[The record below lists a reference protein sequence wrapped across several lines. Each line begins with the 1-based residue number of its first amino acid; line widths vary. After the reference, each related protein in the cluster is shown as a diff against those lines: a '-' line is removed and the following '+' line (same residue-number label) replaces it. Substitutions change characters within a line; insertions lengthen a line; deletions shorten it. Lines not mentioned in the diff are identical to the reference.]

1 MKCSISVGHRCKVT
15 MAAIMQNGGATDK
28 TWGGL
33 PCRSVRDPPFAWKVR
48 PPAHRGGAWV
58 KGLVQVSGFRTT
70 LGKHK
75 LGWNESWPRE
85 NLAKVCHSL
94 QVPSGT
100 HHPCLLRELCP
111 PSRPEIPSILP
122 PQDALLSPFLALE
135 TRACE
140 LSVSLR
146 QRIICDRMWLQ
157 LIAWFFSPF
166 TQIYARKS
174 VIYKLLGKRVVIIFP
189 LPFYFLAGFLT
200 YKLLFF
206 FSWYKF

>member
-75 LGWNESWPRE
+75 LGWHESRPRE

-111 PSRPEIPSILP
+111 PSRPEMDILP
-122 PQDALLSPFLALE
+122 SFPH
-135 TRACE
+135 
-140 LSVSLR
+140 
-146 QRIICDRMWLQ
+146 RML
-157 LIAWFFSPF
+157 FSPRF
-166 TQIYARKS
+166 
-174 VIYKLLGKRVVIIFP
+174 LLWKHVLVSCQSASDRG
-189 LPFYFLAGFLT
+189 
-200 YKLLFF
+200 
-206 FSWYKF
+206 